1 MMSDFKM
8 SESIYQLGHQEMVS
22 RHCFLELNHQKVMSQ
37 IFVNSFS
44 QTKVVQ
50 SYHNLMPM
58 LQVEKKADTII

>member
-44 QTKVVQ
+44 QTKVG
-50 SYHNLMPM
+50 
-58 LQVEKKADTII
+58 E